1 MPFKA
6 VVFDLDGTLTNT
18 LEDIA
23 FAMNRSLRLHA
34 LPEFPVEA
42 YKYLVGDG
50 AVMLARRACR
60 EQTDMAPSVLKEY
73 QAYYKDHTSDRSAP
87 YPGVQEMLDAL
98 AARGMHLA
106 VFSNKPHADVQTVVK
121 HYFPDVPFE
130 VIRGQMEGVPVKPN
144 PAGAL
149 AVAQE
154 MGLAPEDFLYLGD
167 TGTDMCCAVNAG
179 MYPVGVLWG
188 FRGEDELREMGAK
201 AIISDPLALMELL

>member
-1 MPFKA
+1 MPFQA
-6 VVFDLDGTLTNT
+6 IVFDLDGTLTNT

-60 EQTDMAPSVLKEY
+60 DQTELAPSVLREY
-73 QAYYKDHTSDRSAP
+73 RAYYQDHTSDRTAP
-87 YPGVQEMLDAL
+87 YPGVPDMLQAL
-98 AARGMHLA
+98 ATRGIRLA
-106 VFSNKPHADVQTVVK
+106 VFSNKPHADVQTVVR

-130 VIRGQMEGVPVKPN
+130 VIRGQIEGVPVKPN

-149 AVAQE
+149 AVAEE
-154 MGLAPEDFLYLGD
+154 MGLAPADFLYLGD
-167 TGTDMCCAVNAG
+167 TGTDMRCAVNAG
-179 MYPVGVLWG
+179 MHPVGVLWG
-188 FRGEDELREMGAK
+188 FREEKELRDSGAK
-201 AIISDPLALMELL
+201 AIIAEPMALLELL